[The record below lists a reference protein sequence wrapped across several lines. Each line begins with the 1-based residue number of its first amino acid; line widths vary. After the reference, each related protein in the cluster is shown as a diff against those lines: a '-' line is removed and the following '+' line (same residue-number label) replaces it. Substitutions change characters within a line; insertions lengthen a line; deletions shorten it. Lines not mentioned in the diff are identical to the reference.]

1 MTSDPFHPPIAAIM
15 SRAPV
20 IPVLTV
26 HRVDDAVPM
35 ARALVAGGLPVLEI
49 TLRTP
54 AALEAAAAIAA
65 QVPDAVVGLGTITAA
80 EEIERAVALGARFGV
95 SPGFDADLTRAA
107 LTAGLPF
114 LPGVATASEI
124 MAARRLGLRHLKFF
138 PAEVSGGVPAL
149 KAFAGPFGDV
159 RFCPTGG
166 IGPANMATYLSLP
179 TVLCVGGSWL
189 VTDSDLSAGAW
200 DAVSNRARQARNA
213 AP

>member
-15 SRAPV
+15 TRAPV

-26 HRVDDAVPM
+26 HRVEDAVPI

-49 TLRTP
+49 TLRTLAGP
-54 AALEAAAAIAA
+54 DAAAAIMAE
-65 QVPDAVVGLGTITAA
+65 VPDAVVGFGTITTV

-95 SPGFDADLTRAA
+95 SPGFDAALTKAA
-107 LTAGLPF
+107 LTAGLSF

-166 IGPANMATYLSLP
+166 IGPANMGTYLALP

-189 VTDSDLSAGAW
+189 VTDNDLSAGAW
-200 DAVSNRARQARNA
+200 DAIADKARQACTA
-213 AP
+213 VP